1 MPDVK
6 GLYQA
11 SAVHC
16 VQRFL
21 FPITCSLFSW
31 NFFLTWAKKF
41 FLSLNCPSNEM
52 NGYLFRSI
60 LWPGQDY
67 CLNFTKFRD
76 EERTAFFKFFLNDKS
91 ENFKDYVLCFR
102 KNWFKWVHITDRLK
116 VDWKVV
122 SYLPQADLTSVV
134 VEKL

>member
-1 MPDVK
+1 
-6 GLYQA
+6 
-11 SAVHC
+11 
-16 VQRFL
+16 
-21 FPITCSLFSW
+21 
-31 NFFLTWAKKF
+31 
-41 FLSLNCPSNEM
+41 M

-76 EERTAFFKFFLNDKS
+76 EERTTFFKFFLNDKS

>member
-6 GLYQA
+6 GLFQA
-11 SAVHC
+11 SAVHSA
-16 VQRFL
+16 
-21 FPITCSLFSW
+21 FPFSNYLLSLFVE
-31 NFFLTWAKKF
+31 FFLTLAKKF

-76 EERTAFFKFFLNDKS
+76 EERTTFFKFFLNDKS
-91 ENFKDYVLCFR
+91 ENFKDFVLCFR
-102 KNWFKWVHITDRLK
+102 RNWFKWVHITDRLK

>member
-1 MPDVK
+1 
-6 GLYQA
+6 
-11 SAVHC
+11 
-16 VQRFL
+16 
-21 FPITCSLFSW
+21 
-31 NFFLTWAKKF
+31 
-41 FLSLNCPSNEM
+41 M

-91 ENFKDYVLCFR
+91 ENFKDFVLCFR
-102 KNWFKWVHITDRLK
+102 KNRLK

-122 SYLPQADLTSVV
+122 SYLAQADVTSVV

>member
-16 VQRFL
+16 VQRFH

-31 NFFLTWAKKF
+31 NFFNVGEEI

-60 LWPGQDY
+60 LWPGQD
-67 CLNFTKFRD
+67 
-76 EERTAFFKFFLNDKS
+76 
-91 ENFKDYVLCFR
+91 
-102 KNWFKWVHITDRLK
+102 
-116 VDWKVV
+116 
-122 SYLPQADLTSVV
+122 
-134 VEKL
+134 